1 VKALKGY
8 LLIAAAASFWG
19 VAGTAA
25 KYLLSTLA
33 AALSFAF
40 FNIYGRTSSLR
51 YPTWTVLLYTLLFAS
66 AFWVDVNPPWEIVE
80 AHYELKDWM
89 IFLVLAVILILIPY
103 TLYFHGMKH
112 ILSSRAIITST
123 LELIVAV
130 ATA

>member
-1 VKALKGY
+1 MEEPHLCA
-8 LLIAAAASFWG
+8 IRH
-19 VAGTAA
+19 
-25 KYLLSTLA
+25 
-33 AALSFAF
+33 
-40 FNIYGRTSSLR
+40 GRCSS
-51 YPTWTVLLYTLLFAS
+51 YTLLFAS
-66 AFWVDVNPPWEIVE
+66 AFWVVINPPWEIVE

-89 IFLVLAVILILIPY
+89 IFLVFAVILILIPY